1 MNLHVLRGLLFWC
14 AIINYGVLLC
24 WFLVFWFAHDWIYRL
39 HGQWFPMPVEQF
51 NALHYGGMTI
61 YKIGVL
67 LFNVVPY
74 VALLILAR
82 RDSRK
87 S

>member
-1 MNLHVLRGLLFWC
+1 MNVDVLRAVLGWC
-14 AIINYGVLLC
+14 AVINYGVLLW
-24 WFLVFWFAHDWIYRL
+24 WFLVFWFAHNWIYRF

-51 NALHYGGMTI
+51 NALHYGAMAG

-74 VALLILAR
+74 VALLIVSRTA
-82 RDSRK
+82 SRK
-87 S
+87 A

>member
-1 MNLHVLRGLLFWC
+1 MSLDVLRGLLLWC
-14 AIINYGVLLC
+14 AIINYGVLLW
-24 WFLVFWFAHDWIYRL
+24 WFLGFRFAHDWIYRF

-51 NALHYGGMTI
+51 NALHYGGMAI

>member
-1 MNLHVLRGLLFWC
+1 MSLDVLRGLLLWC
-14 AIINYGVLLC
+14 AIINYGV
-24 WFLVFWFAHDWIYRL
+24 FYRF
-39 HGQWFPMPVEQF
+39 HGQWVPMPVEQF
-51 NALHYGGMTI
+51 NALHYGGMAI

-74 VALLILAR
+74 VALLIPAR